1 MVSALLVSLILI
13 QKSGLSGVN
22 GKDGD
27 TGERGEGESK

>member
-1 MVSALLVSLILI
+1 MVSALLVSLMLI